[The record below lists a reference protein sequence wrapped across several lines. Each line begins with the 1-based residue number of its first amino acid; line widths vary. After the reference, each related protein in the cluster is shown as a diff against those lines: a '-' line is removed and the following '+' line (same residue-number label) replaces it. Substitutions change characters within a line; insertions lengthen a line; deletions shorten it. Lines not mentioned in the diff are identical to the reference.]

1 MSVVHILTNL
11 RKGLSTRIVE
21 NLTDKAGLRAMF
33 SVDVQMAGHE
43 AGKEDGKMTAIPGE
57 QKGAA
62 SLTRVF
68 PIAGPVDVRR
78 VSEEAI
84 FQVVP
89 ENNSLGYSKD
99 YMPYI
104 EFHEEDFPWR
114 YTPLPASEELPPWL
128 MLLACKEGEFKVSS
142 DSNGNKRVEIHLDDP
157 EEAKSFFPDK
167 DSFHKLAHVQI
178 TTPGELNFGVSE
190 LKSYLET
197 NPDIGISRLF
207 CSRKLE
213 PETWY
218 TMFLVPAFELGRLA
232 GLEEAVSA
240 DVGVETLSWEEGT
253 TDKTFPIYHQWTFA
267 TGKESFMTLAEKQN
281 FITAAEFAALPAA
294 LKADISDTG
303 LRRYRES
310 NPSTDD
316 KTPIDIPSA
325 LVKTG
330 FSESNLKREPAVMDT
345 ELKVDLLLKSPTFR
359 DEEQED
365 ASHPVYEDP
374 WIVPP
379 VYGARHILA
388 KPDDL
393 DKDNL
398 FLKDLNLRFSNR
410 AAAGM
415 GAQVG
420 KKSQEMFMNRAWGM
434 VEEINALNQ
443 RVREFY
449 QVLKTN
455 GAADAKTTA
464 LRYYDFPTSVLGLQ
478 TDAAIRIA
486 NAQSAGDIN
495 AVDLANDI
503 SGKKL
508 NVMTSAMGDYT
519 PSSGV
524 SMDELSEIVDRS
536 NWESV
541 KSDIVKKGEF
551 YQLLSGKVDFYDVV
565 DARFSLDRI
574 TLGVWHPSIQF
585 VQDGDKVKTVVTPV
599 TDKGVLVFHSAFF
612 SKDSLPYYSYLGY
625 PESDK
630 LLCWLDDTYLYLY
643 TYKCNYSLQSLNT
656 TLSNAIK
663 EYEKRWGPNSNVDYS
678 DFLPVNALFGS
689 LNTETKSFSAIFQGA
704 DESYGRFIKQSVYN
718 ELYPDYPKGFA
729 FELMSGETKRKYFFF
744 PADKMYEEG
753 ARYYRVYFGS
763 DLKTPGAVALSRDN
777 KFFQPTSDT
786 ALSPAFNNNFL
797 LVNRALPDQVLKS
810 RSAVLIMTL
819 SENWGPKTFPE
830 IGEISP
836 PYHDWKSTDPVGI
849 ATHLSLAYP
858 TYNLYTYKANFI
870 LVSFIDSNQILLYG
884 YYSKS
889 PSKYDKAIL
898 KEGVT
903 SISIENW
910 YYDDN
915 HNKCPYCWYDE
926 NGVPKI
932 NLTKLREL
940 IMASA
945 SKLRAVNK
953 FFWRPN
959 AVCFDSM
966 PDVPV
971 LQADNLAGVKDLND
985 AVKKLD
991 GFYDSIVAQVEDLK
1005 KSLESEKWAITLN
1018 ELADES
1024 KKATPSATVTI
1035 DADQINRDRLV
1046 ELAQELSRRKMTM
1059 DLMES
1064 NFDGKY
1070 PVMAAPLFPDPTSFY
1085 LRELSEKYILPSVE
1099 ELKPNSISCF
1109 QSNPA
1114 FEEAFLAGMNTEMG
1128 RELLWREYPTD
1139 ERGSCFRK
1147 FWDQNELPSDFAKG
1161 YFDVKY
1167 LHQWKGRL
1175 GENHESGKGKMVVFV
1190 IKSELMVMYP
1200 NTSLCLAVSK
1210 TDQGMG
1216 EYLES
1221 VLDPVM
1227 TGWLSNDTFMAGFD
1241 VAKLPKTDG
1250 IFLAFVETDKS
1261 QRFFRDLSS
1270 KKVSSSGSRGP
1281 KVADDV
1287 SADFAVNR
1295 FDSGSVWGVQVDPKY
1310 LKI

>member
-142 DSNGNKRVEIHLDDP
+142 DSNGNKRVEIQLDDP

-167 DSFHKLAHVQI
+167 GSFHKLAHVQI
-178 TTPGELNFGVSE
+178 TTPGELNFGISE

-232 GLEEAVSA
+232 GLEEAFSA
-240 DVGVETLSWEEGT
+240 EVGVETLSWEEGT
-253 TDKTFPIYHQWTFA
+253 TAKTFPIYHQWTFA

-388 KPDDL
+388 KPGDL
-393 DKDNL
+393 DKDSL

-415 GAQVG
+415 GAQVV
-420 KKSQEMFMNRAWGM
+420 KKNQEMFMNRAWGM

-524 SMDELSEIVDRS
+524 SMDELSEIVDLS

-630 LLCWLDDTYLYLY
+630 LLCWLDDTSLY
-643 TYKCNYSLQSLNT
+643 TYTYKYNYSLQSLNT

-810 RSAVLIMTL
+810 RSAVVIMTL
-819 SENWGPKTFPE
+819 SENWGPRTFPD
-830 IGEISP
+830 IGEMSP
-836 PYHDWKSTDPVGI
+836 SNHEWKSTD
-849 ATHLSLAYP
+849 SLRMGYSISLPNP
-858 TYNLYTYKANFI
+858 TYCLYTYKANFI
-870 LVSFIDSNQILLYG
+870 VVSFIDSNQILLYG
-884 YYSKS
+884 HYQKS
-889 PSKYDKAIL
+889 PSKDNKAVL
-898 KEGVT
+898 KEGAT

-910 YYDDN
+910 YYDADN
-915 HNKCPYCWYDE
+915 NKCPYCWYDE

-966 PDVPV
+966 PAVPV
-971 LQADNLAGVKDLND
+971 LRADDLAGVKGLND

-991 GFYDSIVAQVEDLK
+991 RFYESIVAQVDELK
-1005 KSLESEKWAITLN
+1005 QSLLSEKWAITLN

-1024 KKATPSATVTI
+1024 KKATPSAAVTI

-1085 LRELSEKYILPSVE
+1085 LRELSEKYVLPSVE

-1210 TDQGMG
+1210 TAQGMG

-1270 KKVSSSGSRGP
+1270 KQVSSSGSRGP

>member
-1 MSVVHILTNL
+1 
-11 RKGLSTRIVE
+11 
-21 NLTDKAGLRAMF
+21 
-33 SVDVQMAGHE
+33 
-43 AGKEDGKMTAIPGE
+43 MTAIPGE

-78 VSEEAI
+78 ISEEAI

-142 DSNGNKRVEIHLDDP
+142 DSNGNKRVEIQLDDP

-415 GAQVG
+415 GAQVV
-420 KKSQEMFMNRAWGM
+420 KKNQEMFMNRAWGM

-763 DLKTPGAVALSRDN
+763 DLFLTRQSSAPGPGA
-777 KFFQPTSDT
+777 QE
-786 ALSPAFNNNFL
+786 
-797 LVNRALPDQVLKS
+797 QVGRPHHDPQRKL
-810 RSAVLIMTL
+810 
-819 SENWGPKTFPE
+819 GPQDIP
-830 IGEISP
+830 
-836 PYHDWKSTDPVGI
+836 
-849 ATHLSLAYP
+849 
-858 TYNLYTYKANFI
+858 
-870 LVSFIDSNQILLYG
+870 
-884 YYSKS
+884 
-889 PSKYDKAIL
+889 
-898 KEGVT
+898 
-903 SISIENW
+903 
-910 YYDDN
+910 
-915 HNKCPYCWYDE
+915 
-926 NGVPKI
+926 
-932 NLTKLREL
+932 
-940 IMASA
+940 
-945 SKLRAVNK
+945 
-953 FFWRPN
+953 
-959 AVCFDSM
+959 
-966 PDVPV
+966 
-971 LQADNLAGVKDLND
+971 
-985 AVKKLD
+985 
-991 GFYDSIVAQVEDLK
+991 
-1005 KSLESEKWAITLN
+1005 
-1018 ELADES
+1018 
-1024 KKATPSATVTI
+1024 
-1035 DADQINRDRLV
+1035 
-1046 ELAQELSRRKMTM
+1046 
-1059 DLMES
+1059 
-1064 NFDGKY
+1064 
-1070 PVMAAPLFPDPTSFY
+1070 
-1085 LRELSEKYILPSVE
+1085 
-1099 ELKPNSISCF
+1099 
-1109 QSNPA
+1109 
-1114 FEEAFLAGMNTEMG
+1114 
-1128 RELLWREYPTD
+1128 
-1139 ERGSCFRK
+1139 
-1147 FWDQNELPSDFAKG
+1147 
-1161 YFDVKY
+1161 
-1167 LHQWKGRL
+1167 
-1175 GENHESGKGKMVVFV
+1175 
-1190 IKSELMVMYP
+1190 
-1200 NTSLCLAVSK
+1200 
-1210 TDQGMG
+1210 
-1216 EYLES
+1216 
-1221 VLDPVM
+1221 
-1227 TGWLSNDTFMAGFD
+1227 
-1241 VAKLPKTDG
+1241 
-1250 IFLAFVETDKS
+1250 
-1261 QRFFRDLSS
+1261 
-1270 KKVSSSGSRGP
+1270 
-1281 KVADDV
+1281 
-1287 SADFAVNR
+1287 
-1295 FDSGSVWGVQVDPKY
+1295 
-1310 LKI
+1310 

>member
-1 MSVVHILTNL
+1 
-11 RKGLSTRIVE
+11 
-21 NLTDKAGLRAMF
+21 
-33 SVDVQMAGHE
+33 
-43 AGKEDGKMTAIPGE
+43 
-57 QKGAA
+57 
-62 SLTRVF
+62 
-68 PIAGPVDVRR
+68 
-78 VSEEAI
+78 
-84 FQVVP
+84 
-89 ENNSLGYSKD
+89 
-99 YMPYI
+99 
-104 EFHEEDFPWR
+104 
-114 YTPLPASEELPPWL
+114 
-128 MLLACKEGEFKVSS
+128 
-142 DSNGNKRVEIHLDDP
+142 
-157 EEAKSFFPDK
+157 
-167 DSFHKLAHVQI
+167 
-178 TTPGELNFGVSE
+178 
-190 LKSYLET
+190 
-197 NPDIGISRLF
+197 
-207 CSRKLE
+207 
-213 PETWY
+213 
-218 TMFLVPAFELGRLA
+218 
-232 GLEEAVSA
+232 
-240 DVGVETLSWEEGT
+240 
-253 TDKTFPIYHQWTFA
+253 
-267 TGKESFMTLAEKQN
+267 
-281 FITAAEFAALPAA
+281 
-294 LKADISDTG
+294 
-303 LRRYRES
+303 
-310 NPSTDD
+310 
-316 KTPIDIPSA
+316 
-325 LVKTG
+325 
-330 FSESNLKREPAVMDT
+330 
-345 ELKVDLLLKSPTFR
+345 
-359 DEEQED
+359 
-365 ASHPVYEDP
+365 
-374 WIVPP
+374 
-379 VYGARHILA
+379 
-388 KPDDL
+388 
-393 DKDNL
+393 
-398 FLKDLNLRFSNR
+398 
-410 AAAGM
+410 
-415 GAQVG
+415 
-420 KKSQEMFMNRAWGM
+420 
-434 VEEINALNQ
+434 
-443 RVREFY
+443 
-449 QVLKTN
+449 
-455 GAADAKTTA
+455 
-464 LRYYDFPTSVLGLQ
+464 
-478 TDAAIRIA
+478 
-486 NAQSAGDIN
+486 
-495 AVDLANDI
+495 
-503 SGKKL
+503 
-508 NVMTSAMGDYT
+508 
-519 PSSGV
+519 
-524 SMDELSEIVDRS
+524 
-536 NWESV
+536 
-541 KSDIVKKGEF
+541 
-551 YQLLSGKVDFYDVV
+551 
-565 DARFSLDRI
+565 
-574 TLGVWHPSIQF
+574 
-585 VQDGDKVKTVVTPV
+585 
-599 TDKGVLVFHSAFF
+599 
-612 SKDSLPYYSYLGY
+612 
-625 PESDK
+625 
-630 LLCWLDDTYLYLY
+630 
-643 TYKCNYSLQSLNT
+643 
-656 TLSNAIK
+656 
-663 EYEKRWGPNSNVDYS
+663 
-678 DFLPVNALFGS
+678 
-689 LNTETKSFSAIFQGA
+689 
-704 DESYGRFIKQSVYN
+704 
-718 ELYPDYPKGFA
+718 
-729 FELMSGETKRKYFFF
+729 
-744 PADKMYEEG
+744 
-753 ARYYRVYFGS
+753 
-763 DLKTPGAVALSRDN
+763 
-777 KFFQPTSDT
+777 
-786 ALSPAFNNNFL
+786 
-797 LVNRALPDQVLKS
+797 
-810 RSAVLIMTL
+810 MTL

>member
-1 MSVVHILTNL
+1 
-11 RKGLSTRIVE
+11 
-21 NLTDKAGLRAMF
+21 
-33 SVDVQMAGHE
+33 
-43 AGKEDGKMTAIPGE
+43 
-57 QKGAA
+57 
-62 SLTRVF
+62 
-68 PIAGPVDVRR
+68 
-78 VSEEAI
+78 
-84 FQVVP
+84 
-89 ENNSLGYSKD
+89 
-99 YMPYI
+99 
-104 EFHEEDFPWR
+104 
-114 YTPLPASEELPPWL
+114 
-128 MLLACKEGEFKVSS
+128 
-142 DSNGNKRVEIHLDDP
+142 
-157 EEAKSFFPDK
+157 
-167 DSFHKLAHVQI
+167 
-178 TTPGELNFGVSE
+178 
-190 LKSYLET
+190 
-197 NPDIGISRLF
+197 
-207 CSRKLE
+207 
-213 PETWY
+213 
-218 TMFLVPAFELGRLA
+218 
-232 GLEEAVSA
+232 
-240 DVGVETLSWEEGT
+240 
-253 TDKTFPIYHQWTFA
+253 
-267 TGKESFMTLAEKQN
+267 MTLAEKQY
-281 FITAAEFAALPAA
+281 FISAAEFAALPAA

-303 LRRYRES
+303 LRGYRVS

-316 KTPIDIPSA
+316 KTPIDIPGA

-330 FSESNLKREPAVMDT
+330 FSESNLKREPAVMDS

-388 KPDDL
+388 KPGDL
-393 DKDNL
+393 DNDSL

-415 GAQVG
+415 GAQVV
-420 KKSQEMFMNRAWGM
+420 KKNQEMFMNRAWGM

-541 KSDIVKKGEF
+541 KADIVKKGEF
-551 YQLLSGKVDFYDVV
+551 YQLLSGQADFYDIV

-574 TLGVWHPSIQF
+574 TLGVWHPNIKF

-612 SKDSLPYYSYLGY
+612 SKDSLPYYSYLGF

-643 TYKCNYSLQSLNT
+643 TYKINYSLQSLNT
-656 TLSNAIK
+656 TLNNAIK

-689 LNTETKSFSAIFQGA
+689 LNTEANSLSSIFQGA
-704 DESYGRFIKQSVYN
+704 DESYGRFIKQSVYD

-729 FELMSGETKRKYFFF
+729 FELMSGDTKRRYFFF

-819 SENWGPKTFPE
+819 SENWGARQYPD
-830 IGEISP
+830 IGVMYYALKVNDKYSHLDFISKLP
-836 PYHDWKSTDPVGI
+836 SF
-849 ATHLSLAYP
+849 SLY
-858 TYNLYTYKANFI
+858 YSLFNHIYVQFECSDY
-870 LVSFIDSNQILLYG
+870 ILLYG
-884 YYSKS
+884 VRFDSVLTK
-889 PSKYDKAIL
+889 PIL
-898 KEGVT
+898 PRGET
-903 SISIENW
+903 SIAIENW

-971 LQADNLAGVKDLND
+971 LRADNLAGVKDLND
-985 AVKKLD
+985 AVKKLER
-991 GFYDSIVAQVEDLK
+991 FYESIVTQVDDLK

-1024 KKATPSATVTI
+1024 KKATPSAAVTI

-1085 LRELSEKYILPSVE
+1085 LRELSEKYVLPSVE

-1175 GENHESGKGKMVVFV
+1175 GENHESGKGKMAVFV

-1210 TDQGMG
+1210 TAREGG

-1241 VAKLPKTDG
+1241 VAQLPKTDG

-1261 QRFFRDLSS
+1261 QRFFRDISS
-1270 KKVSSSGSRGP
+1270 KQGSGVATSGTRRLKIIDDFSS
-1281 KVADDV
+1281 
-1287 SADFAVNR
+1287 DFAVNR
-1295 FDSGSVWGVQVDPKY
+1295 FDSGSVWGMQVDPKY

>member
-78 VSEEAI
+78 ISEEAI

-142 DSNGNKRVEIHLDDP
+142 DSNGNKRVEIQLDDP

-415 GAQVG
+415 GAQVV
-420 KKSQEMFMNRAWGM
+420 KKNQEMFMNRAWGM

-1241 VAKLPKTDG
+1241 DG
-1250 IFLAFVETDKS
+1250 
-1261 QRFFRDLSS
+1261 RDLPRLRGDRQVAAVLPRPFLQ
-1270 KKVSSSGSRGP
+1270 KGLQLRQQRTESR
-1281 KVADDV
+1281 
-1287 SADFAVNR
+1287 R
-1295 FDSGSVWGVQVDPKY
+1295 
-1310 LKI
+1310 

>member
-253 TDKTFPIYHQWTFA
+253 TAKTFPIYHQWTFA
-267 TGKESFMTLAEKQN
+267 TGKESFMTLAEKQY
-281 FITAAEFAALPAA
+281 FISAAEFAALPAA

-316 KTPIDIPSA
+316 KTPIDIPGA

-388 KPDDL
+388 KPGDL

-415 GAQVG
+415 GAQVV
-420 KKSQEMFMNRAWGM
+420 KKNQEMFMNRAWGM

-508 NVMTSAMGDYT
+508 NVMTSAMGDYS

-524 SMDELSEIVDRS
+524 SMDELSEIVDHS

-541 KSDIVKKGEF
+541 KADIVKKGEF
-551 YQLLSGKVDFYDVV
+551 YQLLSGQADFYDVV
-565 DARFSLDRI
+565 DARFSLDRA
-574 TLGVWHPSIQF
+574 TLGVIHPKIEF
-585 VQDGDKVKTVVTPV
+585 VQDGDKVKTKVTPA
-599 TDKGVLVFHSAFF
+599 TENDVLLFKPASFWKTF
-612 SKDSLPYYSYLGY
+612 LPYYSYLGF

-630 LLCWLDDTYLYLY
+630 LLCWLDDTSLYLY
-643 TYKCNYSLQSLNT
+643 TYKYNYSLQSLNT

-689 LNTETKSFSAIFQGA
+689 LNTEANSLSAIFQGA
-704 DESYGRFIKQSVYN
+704 DESYGRFIKQSVYD

-729 FELMSGETKRKYFFF
+729 FELMSGDTKRRYFFF

-763 DLKTPGAVALSRDN
+763 DRNTPGAVALSRDN

-810 RSAVLIMTL
+810 RSAVVIMTL
-819 SENWGPKTFPE
+819 SENWGARQYPD
-830 IGEISP
+830 IGVMYYASSV
-836 PYHDWKSTDPVGI
+836 HDKYTDFEFN
-849 ATHLSLAYP
+849 SKYP
-858 TYNLYTYKANFI
+858 SFI
-870 LVSFIDSNQILLYG
+870 LFSVPYNHIVVQFECSDYIMLYG
-884 YYSKS
+884 KGFFN
-889 PSKYDKAIL
+889 PHPIL
-898 KEGVT
+898 PRGET
-903 SISIENW
+903 SIAIENW

-966 PDVPV
+966 PAVPV
-971 LQADNLAGVKDLND
+971 LRADDLAGVKGLND

-991 GFYDSIVAQVEDLK
+991 RFYESIVAQVDELK
-1005 KSLESEKWAITLN
+1005 QSLMSEKWAITLN

-1024 KKATPSATVTI
+1024 KKATPSAAVTI

-1085 LRELSEKYILPSVE
+1085 LRELSEKYVLPSVE

-1210 TDQGMG
+1210 TAQGMG

-1241 VAKLPKTDG
+1241 VAQLPKTDG